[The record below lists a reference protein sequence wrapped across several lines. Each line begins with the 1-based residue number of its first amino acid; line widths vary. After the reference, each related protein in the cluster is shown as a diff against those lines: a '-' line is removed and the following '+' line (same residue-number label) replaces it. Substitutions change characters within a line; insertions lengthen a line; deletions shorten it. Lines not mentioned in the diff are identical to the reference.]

1 MRASRCVLVCCLQ
14 FLGGKSDLVLASGYL
29 QHGYEVARDPA
40 MLIADA
46 IALPVIMV
54 SREEVQ
60 QDRSRV
66 EAALAKLLGMT
77 LRWVG
82 MTARAGMFDE
92 KRCCEHGL
100 SVDVSPYPLPRTCLA
115 SLKVNSKESEY
126 LPFSLVY
133 HGEND
138 RKLQVRPPSPLSR
151 DWTVGACRPLS
162 AQPHLLDSW

>member
-1 MRASRCVLVCCLQ
+1 MRAGRCALVCGAQ
-14 FLGGKSDLVLASGYL
+14 FLGGKPDLVLASGYL

-82 MTARAGMFDE
+82 MTARAGMFGE
-92 KRCCEHGL
+92 MRCCEHGTVL
-100 SVDVSPYPLPRTCLA
+100 GVYVSPYPLPRTCLA

-138 RKLQVRPPSPLSR
+138 RKLQVRPLSPLSR
-151 DWTVGACRPLS
+151 DWTVG
-162 AQPHLLDSW
+162 

>member
-1 MRASRCVLVCCLQ
+1 MRAGRCVLACCPQ

-82 MTARAGMFDE
+82 LTVLAGMFGE
-92 KRCCEHGL
+92 KRCCEHGTVL
-100 SVDVSPYPLPRTCLA
+100 SVYSSPCPLPRTCPA

-138 RKLQVRPPSPLSR
+138 RKLQVRSPPPPLES
-151 DWTVGACRPLS
+151 
-162 AQPHLLDSW
+162 